1 MTTIRVATYNI
12 YLGAELSPLALAEPG
27 KLEESAE
34 VLRATLRRTHFPTR
48 ARAIA
53 KLLVRERV
61 DLVGLQEVT
70 TWTESGEL
78 LWDSMAELT
87 AALEELG
94 SPYDVHAFNPSFGG
108 AAKTATLDMSLSG
121 GCAVL
126 RRRDSVATVVA
137 ESATTFDA
145 TMQLPAL
152 PQVDIA
158 VTRGWSRVDLD
169 VEGRPL
175 TFVTTHTEAY
185 DDDVRDTQREQMV
198 ATLGDGPT
206 VVVGDFNAIP
216 EDAGMPEEY
225 ADAWLAAGNDPA
237 GGLTWGQAPD
247 LSNPEDTASHRID
260 FVFVRG
266 AEVSECAVIGFDPA
280 DRTADGVWPSDHAGV
295 VAEVSIRQVA
305 APGR

>member
-198 ATLGDGPT
+198 ATLGDSAT

-266 AEVSECAVIGFDPA
+266 AAVSECAVFGFDPA
-280 DRTADGVWPSDHAGV
+280 DRTPGGVWPSDHAGV
-295 VAEVSIRQVA
+295 VAEVSL
-305 APGR
+305 

>member
-1 MTTIRVATYNI
+1 MTAIRVATYNI
-12 YLGAELSPLALAEPG
+12 YLGAELSPLALSEPG
-27 KLEESAE
+27 QLDERAAT
-34 VLRATLRRTHFPTR
+34 LQATLRRTHFPTR

-70 TWTESGEL
+70 TWTDRGEL

-87 AALEELG
+87 VALEELG

-126 RRRDSVATVVA
+126 RRRGSVATVVA
-137 ESATTFDA
+137 ESTTTFDA

-169 VEGRPL
+169 VDGRPL

-185 DDDVRDTQREQMV
+185 DDDIRDTQREQMV

-216 EDAGMPEEY
+216 EDVGMPEAY

-247 LSNPEDTASHRID
+247 LSNPDDTSSHRID
-260 FVFVRG
+260 YVFVRG

-295 VAEVSIRQVA
+295 AAEITL
-305 APGR
+305 

>member
-1 MTTIRVATYNI
+1 MTAIRVATYNI
-12 YLGAELSPLALAEPG
+12 YLGAELSPLVLLEPG
-27 KLEESAE
+27 RLEEQEE
-34 VLRATLRRTHFPTR
+34 VLRATLRRTHFPAR

-53 KLLVRERV
+53 QLLVRERV

-70 TWTESGEL
+70 TWTDNGQVFS
-78 LWDSMAELT
+78 DAMVELT
-87 AALEELG
+87 AALEEFG
-94 SPYDVHAFNPSFGG
+94 APYDVHGYAPSFGG
-108 AAKTATLDMSLSG
+108 SAKTATLDMSLTG

-126 RRRDSVATVVA
+126 RRRDSAATVVD
-137 ESATTFDA
+137 ESTAVFEA
-145 TMQLPAL
+145 TMAL
-152 PQVDIA
+152 PPSAEADLSI
-158 VTRGWSRVDLD
+158 TRGWSRVDLD
-169 VEGRPL
+169 VDGRPL

-185 DDDVRDTQREQMV
+185 DDDIRDAQVAQMV

-247 LSNPEDTASHRID
+247 LTNPDDTASHRID

-266 AEVSECAVIGFDPA
+266 AEVTECAVIGFDPA

-295 VAEVSIRQVA
+295 VAEISL
-305 APGR
+305 